1 MKKEME
7 QKETRRELLDE
18 IKTDNKR
25 KVEKLKNETRQEVQ
39 TED

>member
-1 MKKEME
+1 ME